1 MEKKEKRT
9 FKQFFL
15 DNNKRNLKI
24 TITIVCVVL
33 ALAVI
38 GGGIYIG
45 NKLGL
50 ITIDHGSNGD
60 PEGTFAPEEQF
71 DAMYDVSDASSI
83 DSLITAWAKNG
94 GAKYSSKN
102 VINVLLLGVDS
113 ETGKSDSGRSDVI
126 MLLSLNKKTK
136 KIKSYKI

>member
-1 MEKKEKRT
+1 MKKKEKRT
-9 FKQFFL
+9 FKQFFM

-24 TITIVCVVL
+24 TITVVCVVL
-33 ALAVI
+33 ALAII

-71 DAMYDVSDASSI
+71 DAMSDVSDAS
-83 DSLITAWAKNG
+83 LTARPARQR
-94 GAKYSSKN
+94 ADVRMPSSCSR
-102 VINVLLLGVDS
+102 L
-113 ETGKSDSGRSDVI
+113 
-126 MLLSLNKKTK
+126 TK
-136 KIKSYKI
+136 RPRR

>member
-1 MEKKEKRT
+1 M
-9 FKQFFL
+9 

-24 TITIVCVVL
+24 TITVVCVVL
-33 ALAVI
+33 ALAII

-94 GAKYSSKN
+94 GE
-102 VINVLLLGVDS
+102 I
-113 ETGKSDSGRSDVI
+113 GRAHV
-126 MLLSLNKKTK
+126 
-136 KIKSYKI
+136 

>member
-1 MEKKEKRT
+1 M
-9 FKQFFL
+9 

-24 TITIVCVVL
+24 TIIVVCVVL
-33 ALAVI
+33 ALAII

-94 GAKYSSKN
+94 GEKYSSKN
-102 VINVLLLGVDS
+102 VINL
-113 ETGKSDSGRSDVI
+113 TARPARQRADVR
-126 MLLSLNKKTK
+126 MPSSCSRLTK
-136 KIKSYKI
+136 RPRR

>member
-1 MEKKEKRT
+1 MKKKEKRT
-9 FKQFFL
+9 FKQFFM

-24 TITIVCVVL
+24 TITVVCVVL
-33 ALAVI
+33 ALAII

-71 DAMYDVSDASSI
+71 DAMYDVGHFRSRR
-83 DSLITAWAKNG
+83 THNG
-94 GAKYSSKN
+94 VGEERRREVFEQEYNQCSAP
-102 VINVLLLGVDS
+102 
-113 ETGKSDSGRSDVI
+113 RR
-126 MLLSLNKKTK
+126 
-136 KIKSYKI
+136 